1 MRAKI
6 KNDEDKGITI
16 QRAHVKV
23 QEYPEH
29 IMKDG
34 VFNPICPAGYNFLT
48 GYTEFKK
55 DTPQRIVTPSMSGR
69 VNGQPTHNLQT

>member
-16 QRAHVKV
+16 QRAKVKV
-23 QEYPEH
+23 AEYPEN
-29 IMKDG
+29 IIKNG

-48 GYTEFKK
+48 GYTDYRENIQ
-55 DTPQRIVTPSMSGR
+55 QRGFSSSMSGR
-69 VNGQPTHNLQT
+69 VNGKPTHNFW